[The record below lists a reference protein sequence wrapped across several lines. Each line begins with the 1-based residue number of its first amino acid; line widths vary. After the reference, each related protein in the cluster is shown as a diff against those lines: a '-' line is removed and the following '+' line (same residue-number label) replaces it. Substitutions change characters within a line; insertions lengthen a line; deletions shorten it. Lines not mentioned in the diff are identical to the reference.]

1 MIKKHVFH
9 PMIFQ
14 RAFVAKLSPIF
25 TKSSTWHVTNTT
37 RDSSVAL
44 EFLFVTKFSS
54 DMPTFAEVMVRRLLL
69 KWEIGPEKALKVSLT
84 KYICPKKS
92 GDMSEE
98 YTKNQIQN

>member
-69 KWEIGPEKALKVSLT
+69 KWEIGPEKALKVSFI
-84 KYICPKKS
+84 KYICLKK
-92 GDMSEE
+92 SEE